1 MKVLVCGASG
11 QLGHMLCA
19 TAPGHVQLEAR
30 NSAQLDVSDLT
41 EVAREV
47 AALRPAVI
55 INAAGYTA
63 VDRAEQEP
71 EHAHAVNA
79 RGPAHLAQA
88 ATQCGA
94 RLIHVSTDYVFDG
107 TASRPYRPLDACH
120 PLGVYGASKRAGEAA
135 VLAMASQG
143 LIVRTS
149 WLYAAQGNN
158 FVHTMLRL
166 MRERSELGVVAD
178 QIGSPTWAGTLA
190 TALWAAVQRPQLHGI
205 YHWAD
210 LGVASWYDFAVA
222 IQEEAL
228 AAGLLTR
235 AIPLRPLRSEE
246 YPTPARRPAYSV
258 LDTSDARRDFES
270 TGMHWRAALRMML
283 RELTNDA

>member
-1 MKVLVCGASG
+1 MKVLVCGAGG
-11 QLGHMLCA
+11 QLGRMLCA
-19 TAPGHVQLEAR
+19 TAPGHVQLAAR

-55 INAAGYTA
+55 INAAAYTA

-94 RLIHVSTDYVFDG
+94 RLFHVSTDYVFDG
-107 TASRPYRPLDACH
+107 TSSRPYRPLDACH
-120 PLGVYGASKRAGEAA
+120 PLGVYGTSKRAGEET

-190 TALWAAVQRPQLHGI
+190 AALWAAVQRPRLHGI

-258 LDTSDARRDFES
+258 LDTSDARRDFELA
-270 TGMHWRAALRMML
+270 GVHWRAALRMML
-283 RELTNDA
+283 QELSNDA

>member
-1 MKVLVCGASG
+1 MKVLVCGAGG
-11 QLGHMLCA
+11 QLGQMLCA

-30 NSAQLDVSDLT
+30 TSAQLDVSDLG
-41 EVAREV
+41 EVVREV
-47 AALRPAVI
+47 AALRPEVI
-55 INAAGYTA
+55 INAAAYTA

-88 ATQCGA
+88 ALQCGA

-107 TASRPYRPLDACH
+107 TTARPYRPLDACH
-120 PLGVYGASKRAGEAA
+120 PLGVYGASKRAGEEA
-135 VLAMASQG
+135 VLGLASQG

-190 TALWAAVQRPQLHGI
+190 AALWAAVQQPQLHGV

-228 AAGLLTR
+228 ALGLLPR
-235 AIPLRPLRSEE
+235 AIPIHPLRSED

-258 LDTSDARRDFES
+258 LDTADARRDF
-270 TGMHWRAALRMML
+270 GMAGIHWRAALRTML
-283 RELTNDA
+283 KELTHDA